1 MAYQA
6 RIILK
11 SKYELNTSM
20 IPTKII
26 ASNVVSFLLTNS
38 PINVLSLVIIKRGI
52 MGIGIMILSITWLQ
66 TRILRGSRPSR
77 IAIVVG
83 ITLINRVTNRL
94 SQRFTF
100 FPKRPSIIA
109 WPASV
114 PTTDDAIPEDRRVS
128 KKTIPAVAPNKG
140 NKVLYASDIE
150 ATPGL

>member
-1 MAYQA
+1 MDLKRTYQA
-6 RIILK
+6 RTILK

-52 MGIGIMILSITWLQ
+52 MGIGIMILSITWLY
-66 TRILRGSRPSR
+66 TRILRGSRPRR

-94 SQRFTF
+94 T
-100 FPKRPSIIA
+100 
-109 WPASV
+109 
-114 PTTDDAIPEDRRVS
+114 
-128 KKTIPAVAPNKG
+128 
-140 NKVLYASDIE
+140 
-150 ATPGL
+150 